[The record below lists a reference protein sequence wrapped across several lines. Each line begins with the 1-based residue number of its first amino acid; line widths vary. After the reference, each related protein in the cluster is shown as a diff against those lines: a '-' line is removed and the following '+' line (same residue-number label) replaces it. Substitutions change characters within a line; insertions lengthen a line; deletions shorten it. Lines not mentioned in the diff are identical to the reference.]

1 MASAHNLYIDQ
12 GADFNAQLQIF
23 DDNNAPWDLTGYT
36 GSAKIKKSYYS
47 TTSVLFVVSF
57 PVSRTSGYIIL
68 ELSSTQTSEMEQ
80 GRYLYDVVLTNTTGG
95 KKTRVL
101 EGIVTINPGVTK

>member
-23 DDNNAPWDLTGYT
+23 DDNNAPWNLTGYT
-36 GSAKIKKSYYS
+36 GQAKIRKSYYS
-47 TTSVLFVVSF
+47 TTSVDFTVSF
-57 PVSRTSGYIIL
+57 LNDRTNGNIIL
-68 ELSSTQTSEMEQ
+68 ELSSEKTSQMEQ
-80 GRYLYDVVLTNTTGG
+80 GRYLYDVVITDPAS

-101 EGIVTINPGVTK
+101 EGIVTINPGVTR